1 MFHEVR
7 IEKNELVFLE
17 QYKWLRNIA
26 SVHTTLHHKPNEPE
40 KWKKAILKNF
50 QACPSVSI
58 RYKKGFYT
66 ILQTYLYV
74 VTPSKLRIESETQ

>member
-7 IEKNELVFLE
+7 IEKNELVFIE

-40 KWKKAILKNF
+40 KGKKQSWKISGISLHKYSL
-50 QACPSVSI
+50 Q
-58 RYKKGFYT
+58 KGFYT
-66 ILQTYLYV
+66 ILQTYVYV
-74 VTPSKLRIESETQ
+74 VTSSKLRIESET